1 MALLHRSDRKGGARN
16 LSCVA
21 GIPEDTT
28 RIAPRERKLA
38 RAVQARRGSRA
49 LSSKRVAGR
58 RYPAPSQHML
68 PLHRPAPPCSPV
80 FKSNPANADSRSR

>member
-38 RAVQARRGSRA
+38 RAVQARRRQQGAFIEKSGWA
-49 LSSKRVAGR
+49 AIPGAEPAHAAVAQ
-58 RYPAPSQHML
+58 ACATML
-68 PLHRPAPPCSPV
+68 TGLQ
-80 FKSNPANADSRSR
+80 K